1 MSIQLERVAYVIGIL
16 VMVVT
21 IFMIAP
27 MATDYAAGNNDWR
40 SFAHAFLITG
50 TLSGLTIMVTRD
62 HWSDSGVSLREGFL
76 ITSLSWL
83 VIPVAG
89 CLPFWFMDND
99 VHFVN
104 SWFKSVSGMTT
115 TGSTILSGLDNLPPG
130 ILLWRSILQWIGG
143 VGIILMAMLVLPFL
157 RVGGM
162 QIFRTESSD
171 RSEKMLARDST
182 LIIQIA
188 VAFIL
193 LTLACMVAY
202 SVAGMSTFDALNH
215 ALTTISTG
223 GYSTHDASMGYF
235 KQPAIHWIASFF
247 MVAASLPIVLYLKSF
262 KNERFDILRDIQV
275 RGFLKICIWFILAVS
290 LYLMLTHKYPPSDAI
305 RIATFNVTSII
316 STSGYALDDFTAWGP
331 ASNGI
336 FLILMFLGGCTG
348 STAGGIKTYRLQAM
362 SQITKRYVDLLFS
375 PNRIINM
382 RYGRRAI
389 TEDIV
394 LSILAFLTAYAGCIF
409 LVTLALTIFGLDILT
424 AFSGATTALGN
435 VGPGLGNIIGPSGN
449 FSLLHDGAK
458 IVLILAMILGRL
470 EFFAM
475 LVLLSP
481 RFWR

>member
-1 MSIQLERVAYVIGIL
+1 
-16 VMVVT
+16 
-21 IFMIAP
+21 
-27 MATDYAAGNNDWR
+27 
-40 SFAHAFLITG
+40 
-50 TLSGLTIMVTRD
+50 
-62 HWSDSGVSLREGFL
+62 
-76 ITSLSWL
+76 
-83 VIPVAG
+83 
-89 CLPFWFMDND
+89 
-99 VHFVN
+99 
-104 SWFKSVSGMTT
+104 MTT

-202 SVAGMSTFDALNH
+202 NVAGMSTFDALNH

-235 KQPAIHWIASFF
+235 EQPAIHWIASFF
-247 MVAASLPIVLYLKSF
+247 MVAASLPIMLYLKSF
-262 KNERFDILRDIQV
+262 KNERFDIFRDIQV
-275 RGFLKICIWFILAVS
+275 RGFLKICTGFILAVS
-290 LYLMLTHKYPPSDAI
+290 LYLVLTHKYPPSDAI
-305 RIATFNVTSII
+305 RIATFNVISII
-316 STSGYALDDFTAWGP
+316 STSGYALDDFTSWGP

-382 RYGRRAI
+382 RYGRRTI

-435 VGPGLGNIIGPSGN
+435 VGPGLGSIIGPSGN
-449 FSLLHDGAK
+449 FSSLHDGAK